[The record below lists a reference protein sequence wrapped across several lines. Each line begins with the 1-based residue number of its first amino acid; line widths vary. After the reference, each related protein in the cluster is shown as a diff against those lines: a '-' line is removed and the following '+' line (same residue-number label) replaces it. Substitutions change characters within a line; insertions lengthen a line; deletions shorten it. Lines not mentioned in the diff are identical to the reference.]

1 MQERVAAVL
10 HGCPDNQKDTL
21 RKSHKIRPSMKRKI
35 IQRRHWSCKI
45 RHNQNRL
52 LGELSYQESQNTDV
66 ISRLMPVQWIES
78 QTGKERLLNCGLT
91 LNPGLNPVL
100 WVTAAIVDR
109 AIGNYRNSLI
119 FCNIFSSVFN
129 SINLCSKRPFPPS
142 MVGFS
147 VITTFLLLSTWDFF

>member
-52 LGELSYQESQNTDV
+52 LGELSYQKSQNTDV

-78 QTGKERLLNCGLT
+78 QTGKEGLLNCDILEGTFWQARVQVPSPSSKSIRKGKEKFGEQGFVEHVQGEHYQRTVLRVFVIVSGPELVT
-91 LNPGLNPVL
+91 LSHPQYIEV
-100 WVTAAIVDR
+100 
-109 AIGNYRNSLI
+109 
-119 FCNIFSSVFN
+119 
-129 SINLCSKRPFPPS
+129 
-142 MVGFS
+142 
-147 VITTFLLLSTWDFF
+147 